1 MRRLGNWGLRKK
13 LLGGFVVVAI
23 ITGLVGAVGYWG
35 VSSLATN
42 VEEINQVCIPS
53 VECIATIGYDLE
65 RLLVAQRTLLNFDVP
80 ATERARQY
88 ENIAQARES
97 YQEAC
102 RQYESLET
110 TPEEKALWKEFQDAL
125 EKWRAANNEF
135 LAICKEFDELASS
148 SASSL
153 SGGQTFTVAFA
164 LATDAA
170 ANAQYALKKQVQ
182 QWKDVLL
189 RGNDASQYEKYLA
202 AFAKEEAAVQNHL
215 DQLASVAL
223 AAGLDLK
230 QVEQVKAM
238 HVELGK
244 TYREALQRFDREDP
258 EAGKTVDRR
267 VQGVDRNLTEAL
279 DQLVLVMKQRRDAIN
294 QLAQRATAQTFGA
307 CRETEKAALG
317 VLRKLKEKSDAIAIQ
332 VGKASAQTAAWS
344 TRFALGAT
352 VVGVIVALAL
362 GVFLARMITRPV
374 NQAVAMLKDVAEGE
388 GDLTRRLE
396 VSTGD
401 EIGEMA
407 RWFNLFVD
415 KLEEIICQ
423 VTESADQFAE
433 GSRLVAESSQQLAGG
448 AQTQSSSVEQMT
460 AAVEELSRSIEGVKN
475 NAIEADDV
483 AKKTNRLAEQGGTA
497 VRRSI
502 EAMELIRTSSTQIG
516 EIIQVISEIASQTN
530 LLALN
535 AAIEAARAGEHGMGF
550 AVVADEVRKLAERS
564 NRAAGE
570 ITKLI
575 KESTERVAEGA
586 KLSEETGAALKEIIA
601 GVEGTVAKISQIAS
615 ATIEQSAN
623 AQEVSKAIEGVA
635 SVSQESAAGSEQ
647 LASSS
652 EELGAQAAALRS
664 LVARFKVRSH
674 AGGKRQAEPS
684 GV

>member
-1 MRRLGNWGLRKK
+1 MRLLGNWGLRKK
-13 LLGGFVVVAI
+13 LLGGFIVVAV
-23 ITGLVGAVGYWG
+23 ITGVVGAVGYWG
-35 VSSLATN
+35 VGRVTKD
-42 VEEINQVCIPS
+42 VEEIGAVRLPG
-53 VECIATIGYDLE
+53 VESLLHIQIGAE
-65 RLLVAQRTLLNFDVP
+65 RIKTAQRTLLNPGLDAATRQRQRDNVAKAREAYEQAWAEYEKLPKTPEEAKLWAEFVP
-80 ATERARQY
+80 AWQKWREDNNKFFDLVKQLEALDVGDPGELLTQLQTARGDQFVLQTKIAALIHEGATFQGGDSHTECGLGKWLAAQSIGNPDIQAAIRKVHQPHERFHEGVRRIKALVASGDKAAAEELFKSQVKPAAEEIVAAFESMGR
-88 ENIAQARES
+88 IAQDAKRLFDEANR
-97 YQEAC
+97 QATEAC
-102 RQYESLET
+102 RVSQE
-110 TPEEKALWKEFQDAL
+110 
-125 EKWRAANNEF
+125 
-135 LAICKEFDELASS
+135 AS
-148 SASSL
+148 
-153 SGGQTFTVAFA
+153 
-164 LATDAA
+164 
-170 ANAQYALKKQVQ
+170 N
-182 QWKDVLL
+182 
-189 RGNDASQYEKYLA
+189 
-202 AFAKEEAAVQNHL
+202 
-215 DQLASVAL
+215 
-223 AAGLDLK
+223 GL
-230 QVEQVKAM
+230 
-238 HVELGK
+238 
-244 TYREALQRFDREDP
+244 
-258 EAGKTVDRR
+258 
-267 VQGVDRNLTEAL
+267 L
-279 DQLVLVMKQRRDAIN
+279 DQLVKVNNEASERS
-294 QLAQRATAQTFGA
+294 
-307 CRETEKAALG
+307 
-317 VLRKLKEKSDAIAIQ
+317 VLS
-332 VGKASAQTAAWS
+332 GKQTAAWS
-344 TRFALGAT
+344 TKLALGAT
-352 VVGVIVALAL
+352 VVGLVVALSL
-362 GVFLARMITRPV
+362 GVFLARMITRPI

-388 GDLTRRLE
+388 GDLTKRLE
-396 VSTGD
+396 VTTGD

-423 VTESADQFAE
+423 VTESAVQFAE

-448 AQTQSSSVEQMT
+448 AQTQSSSVEEMT
-460 AAVEELSRSIEGVKN
+460 AAVEELARSIEGVKS
-475 NAIEADDV
+475 NAVEADEV

-664 LVARFKVRSH
+664 LVGRFKVRSH
-674 AGGKRQAEPS
+674 ASGKRQAEPS